1 MLESMKSFYPQILVF
16 YLNRISNSK
25 EHLCVN
31 VNRIVLKI
39 LEIIVDVETV
49 EVQLTVITVGAEI
62 SAILEEK
69 AILNLEITDKTKANV
84 ILVERLETQEQTQEI
99 IQEIKQEIED
109 VKIESNT
116 I

>member
-1 MLESMKSFYPQILVF
+1 MLVLMKSFYPQILVF
-16 YLNRISNSK
+16 YLNQILNSK

-31 VNRIVLKI
+31 VNGNALKI
-39 LEIIVDVETV
+39 LEIIADVETV
-49 EVQLTVITVGAEI
+49 EVQLTVIRVGAEI

-69 AILNLEITDKTKANV
+69 AIPNQEITDKIKANV
-84 ILVERLETQEQTQEI
+84 ILVERQETQEQTQEI

>member
-1 MLESMKSFYPQILVF
+1 MKSFYPQISVF

-25 EHLCVN
+25 EHLCVK
-31 VNRIVLKI
+31 VNQNVLKI
-39 LEIIVDVETV
+39 LEIIVDAEIV
-49 EVQLTVITVGAEI
+49 EVQLTAIRVGAEI

-69 AILNLEITDKTKANV
+69 PIPDLEITDKTKANV
-84 ILVERLETQEQTQEI
+84 ILAERQETQELTQET

-109 VKIESNT
+109 VRIEL